1 MTLISIAGD
10 EKEHVVTTPITTA
23 YNGRGSGGESANLEL
38 IATNAPPY
46 EHTSWPF
53 CLYKDVNFK

>member
-1 MTLISIAGD
+1 MTLTSIAGD

-23 YNGRGSGGESANLEL
+23 DNRKGSGGESANHEL

-46 EHTSWPF
+46 EHTS
-53 CLYKDVNFK
+53 